1 MLGTSSSSKS
11 FRRND
16 FSKLLIISFNSLS
29 SSLFVCSSVFG
40 GCSLAKG
47 QMKTLGSFL
56 EFEIIITNASVQIR
70 VGH

>member
-1 MLGTSSSSKS
+1 MLGTISSSKS

-40 GCSLAKG
+40 GLAKG